1 MSIRDSM
8 FMNDNTKI
16 VKLLDLIWKK
26 LEQIEKKVEG
36 LYDGDL

>member
-1 MSIRDSM
+1 MIDAM
-8 FMNDNTKI
+8 FGNDNTKI

-26 LEQIEKKVEG
+26 LEKIEKKVEG